1 MRLIVTRP
9 VVKDIKASAWRSRSS
24 DGVRLKAEYQMANVE
39 VGEGNFGPSQE
50 DPREAKRNGNVPMV
64 RNRIL
69 GMQENFA
76 RQAELYSK
84 VNDLH

>member
-1 MRLIVTRP
+1 
-9 VVKDIKASAWRSRSS
+9 
-24 DGVRLKAEYQMANVE
+24 MANVE

-50 DPREAKRNGNVPMV
+50 DPRAAKRNGNVPMV

-76 RQAELYSK
+76 RQAGLYSK
-84 VNDLH
+84 VNVLH